1 MSILDTASE
10 AAHIMPKYELIWLK
24 TVGIQYSRTIHIWP
38 LTLTGPG
45 RKMVCS
51 LRMLIEVVYIIYNIR
66 KAQEY
71 NKHGD

>member
-1 MSILDTASE
+1 MIKNSL
-10 AAHIMPKYELIWLK
+10 MP
-24 TVGIQYSRTIHIWP
+24 IQYNHSY
-38 LTLTGPG
+38 LTADPHGTG

-71 NKHGD
+71 NKQGD